1 MTPSGVVGVKP
12 NGLCTMIPVIS
23 QSLNEIATELRDW
36 LDSNSSNKKLDDWY
50 KKYGNYFAFKKI

>member
-23 QSLNEIATELRDW
+23 KPLDEIALELKDW
-36 LDSNSSNKKLDDWY
+36 VDGSSNSKLDLWY
-50 KKYGNYFAFKKI
+50 NKYGEYFAFKR